1 MNHETNES
9 SDTDGTLL
17 IEDGFQCELERFISA
32 PAASIVCPAI
42 MFWFQK
48 EDENLTGE
56 KEKEQKTE
64 KRADV
69 VSNSTHGERQI
80 FPRAAP

>member
-1 MNHETNES
+1 MGES

-48 EDENLTGE
+48 EDENLTG
-56 KEKEQKTE
+56 KKGKKQKNR
-64 KRADV
+64 KK
-69 VSNSTHGERQI
+69 S
-80 FPRAAP
+80 